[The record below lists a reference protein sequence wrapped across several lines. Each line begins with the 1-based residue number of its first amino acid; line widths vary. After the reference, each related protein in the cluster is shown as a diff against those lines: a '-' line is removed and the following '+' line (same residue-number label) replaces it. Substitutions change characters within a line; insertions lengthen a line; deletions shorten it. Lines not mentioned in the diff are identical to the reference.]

1 MLNCIYA
8 GGPDLIKN
16 RPGVR
21 FAAAA
26 AVFSVI
32 GTSPPAGNRNC
43 KGKAKAVAPAA

>member
-1 MLNCIYA
+1 VASVEAARGAGLLLTLFNCVYA
-8 GGPDLIKN
+8 GGPDLIKH

-32 GTSPPAGNRNC
+32 
-43 KGKAKAVAPAA
+43 